1 MSDEHPREPTEVD
14 RIAKLLM
21 EVWAKAEPK
30 SDVTLYPVSYIAS
43 FVDMARAV
51 VVATTEREWLIEDG
65 FAALVEMVGILRAVG
80 GFMTPEQQL
89 QLRRAERVIAQAQVT
104 PSPKKRKAPRFPSE
118 PFPTTLVGASTRRPR
133 GG

>member
-1 MSDEHPREPTEVD
+1 VSDEHPREPTEVD

-104 PSPKKRKAPRFPSE
+104 P
-118 PFPTTLVGASTRRPR
+118 
-133 GG
+133 